1 MTQRTPSIQFE
12 DIRPEQARQ
21 MSRGPRMDPA
31 LYQALTQKIQSL
43 GHTATRVIL
52 PEGMGLTTMKNRI
65 LRVAGELHVPV
76 IIRRVPGGLLFWRS
90 TKEDLVQAREVAQ
103 RSRVP
108 QQQRAAPRRGR
119 SRQRT

>member
-1 MTQRTPSIQFE
+1 MTQRTSSIPFE
-12 DIRPEQARQ
+12 DIRLEQARQ

-43 GHTATRVIL
+43 GHTAIRVIL

-65 LRVAGELHVPV
+65 LRVAGEL
-76 IIRRVPGGLLFWRS
+76 RVPGGLLFWRS

-103 RSRVP
+103 RPRVP

-119 SRQRT
+119 SRRRT